1 MLNYQD
7 NIERELREQ
16 YAIQQQAGY
25 SYKNPAD
32 LDKIFSAQ
40 AAKLAA
46 AGVQSIYDIGTSVET
61 TGIQRP
67 GYKPTVSEMTSVVD
81 KKLLGGFDQPT
92 QVKTT
97 FLINKKTGEKIP
109 EVELPSNWETADIN
123 EFKFKDPLKLA
134 VPSDGTY
141 YRYDKDTSV
150 EGQADYGLEFVDGLP
165 VFRPYY
171 KGTTSDPGLLF
182 AATALVASGL
192 PILAEAA
199 LAPEAA
205 TAGEVSLGAE
215 AGAGTGISGA
225 GLTSAEMAAL
235 KGAEAYGSLG
245 APISTAVAV
254 PASQLAYPATQIGA
268 GATPVPGSFQAT
280 LGELGVQTA
289 ATMAPATA
297 VPGSF
302 QAALPSLLTAG
313 GTGLSLLDGLETGK
327 NILDAVN
334 AVDSLLNPPS
344 NQIQLG
350 QEQPIRRQ
358 QSQFSLPAPQ
368 QTVVGLLP
376 LAERYRRSL
385 I

>member
-1 MLNYQD
+1 MITYTAFDQIKQELQD
-7 NIERELREQ
+7 Q

-32 LDKIFSAQ
+32 LDRIFSAQ

-61 TGIQRP
+61 TGIQQP
-67 GYKPTVSEMTSVVD
+67 SYKPTVSEMTSVVD
-81 KKLLGGFDQPT
+81 KGLLGGFDQPT

-97 FLINKKTGEKIP
+97 FLINKRTGEKIP
-109 EVELPSNWETADIN
+109 EVDLPSNWETADIS
-123 EFKFKDPLKLA
+123 EFKFKEPLKLA
-134 VPSDGTY
+134 VPSDSTY

-199 LAPEAA
+199 LAPEAVTAYNPMAGAEYAFAPEAA
-205 TAGEVSLGAE
+205 TAG
-215 AGAGTGISGA
+215 GISLLEGA
-225 GLTSAEMAAL
+225 QFPET
-235 KGAEAYGSLG
+235 
-245 APISTAVAV
+245 
-254 PASQLAYPATQIGA
+254 PAGM
-268 GATPVPGSFQAT
+268 G
-280 LGELGVQTA
+280 
-289 ATMAPATA
+289 
-297 VPGSF
+297 
-302 QAALPSLLTAG
+302 G
-313 GTGLSLLDGLETGK
+313 GTGLTQGATTGFQASAIPPAAGMGGAQGLTVPVTGGTITASGFIPTGAPIPLGGGSELSLLDAARGLNTLRNLTFK
-327 NILDAVN
+327 
-334 AVDSLLNPPS
+334 PPEP
-344 NQIQLG
+344 G
-350 QEQPIRRQ
+350 QQQPITRP

>member
-1 MLNYQD
+1 MINSSAFSQIKQELQD
-7 NIERELREQ
+7 Q

-25 SYKNPAD
+25 SYKNPEE

-61 TGIQRP
+61 TGIQQP

-81 KKLLGGFDQPT
+81 KGLLGGFDQPT
-92 QVKTT
+92 EIKTT
-97 FLINKKTGEKIP
+97 FLINKRTGEKIP
-109 EVELPSNWETADIN
+109 EVELPGNWETADVS

-199 LAPEAA
+199 LAPE
-205 TAGEVSLGAE
+205 V
-215 AGAGTGISGA
+215 
-225 GLTSAEMAAL
+225 
-235 KGAEAYGSLG
+235 
-245 APISTAVAV
+245 
-254 PASQLAYPATQIGA
+254 A
-268 GATPVPGSFQAT
+268 GATTPGAETGINLLEGTQF
-280 LGELGVQTA
+280 
-289 ATMAPATA
+289 PATP
-297 VPGSF
+297 VGMG
-302 QAALPSLLTAG
+302 G
-313 GTGLSLLDGLETGK
+313 GTGLTQGATTGFQASAIPPAAGMGGAQGLTVPVTGGTITASGFIPTGAPIPLGGGSELSLLDAARGLNTLRNLTFK
-327 NILDAVN
+327 
-334 AVDSLLNPPS
+334 PPEP
-344 NQIQLG
+344 G
-350 QEQPIRRQ
+350 QQQQPITRP